1 VNVETETEKSM
12 GSYITDGENEIG
24 VALTDSWAGVWTVDT
39 PYIEVIRR
47 DFWDRYAEQIKEAAT
62 AGREFSNDAGET
74 GGVAVISTGGD
85 LDTDGFPKEYDDPS
99 EYVAAELSAWTR
111 SDGGAYERATIEGY
125 SY

>member
-1 VNVETETEKSM
+1 M

-47 DFWDRYAEQIKEAAT
+47 DFWDRHAEQIKEAAT
-62 AGREFSNDAGET
+62 AGREFSNGAGGT

-85 LDTDGFPKEYDDPS
+85 LDADGFPKEYDDPS